1 MVTSHLSISMQNYA
15 MTTALDGLSKN
26 ISYDDYLVLPFFFLA
41 AAGYLCRGILWDRPD
56 PYQYKWFERPQQGTR
71 NEIPVHQ
78 RSRNIAEK
86 LEGTNLDLV
95 ILWGSQSGTAEGF
108 AQRIAKEFRQR
119 FRLEALVADLSDY
132 DPHTITLIPKSKIA
146 IFVMSTYGEGD
157 PSDNS
162 SEFLNWLKSNSDTS
176 LESLRYAAF
185 GLGNSSYRFYNKV
198 IDDVVAALGDL
209 GAVSLLPVGK
219 GNEATRTTEEDFM
232 EWKNSLFPMLASEL
246 NLAEYEANYTARMKF
261 VENGSFSSNRLHLGD
276 PFLKRTPKKATAIAS
291 SIAAF
296 PIKERRELTLKP
308 SASRNCV
315 HMELDLSAHPEIKYK
330 TGDHI
335 AVWPTNPNEE
345 VVALLR
351 ILDLESRKDVPISVL
366 PLDGETDKLKV
377 PSPTTIQALFQHY
390 LEICAPVPRETVL
403 SLAQLAATEKVKSV
417 LKALGKDKVAYA
429 TFLEHNHL
437 TLARLLKYTLTIDT
451 NASWTTL
458 PLSFVVESLPP
469 MAPRYYSISS
479 SSITSPRRVS
489 IMVAVK
495 ASPLLLNPEI
505 TIPGLAS
512 TYISSLQLIPKS
524 DSPAQ
529 FPPHT
534 TMPSLHAQI
543 RQSTFRLPP
552 SSTVPLIMVAAGT
565 GIAPFRGFLQD
576 RARFASTG
584 RQIGPMIL
592 FFGCQCPEYDLYG
605 DELVELMS
613 GPLDG
618 KLEIVTAFSRVGN
631 ERKYVQHRL
640 QERGDEIGRL
650 LLEEDASFYVCGA
663 ANMARAVEGVVRD
676 SIKRVK
682 GWKDSEVDVWR
693 QERKRAKRWHEDVWG

>member
-1 MVTSHLSISMQNYA
+1 
-15 MTTALDGLSKN
+15 MT
-26 ISYDDYLVLPFFFLA
+26 
-41 AAGYLCRGILWDRPD
+41 
-56 PYQYKWFERPQQGTR
+56 
-71 NEIPVHQ
+71 
-78 RSRNIAEK
+78 
-86 LEGTNLDLV
+86 
-95 ILWGSQSGTAEGF
+95 
-108 AQRIAKEFRQR
+108 
-119 FRLEALVADLSDY
+119 
-132 DPHTITLIPKSKIA
+132 
-146 IFVMSTYGEGD
+146 TYGEGD

-162 SEFLNWLKSNSDTS
+162 SESLNWLKFNSDTS
-176 LESLRYAAF
+176 LKILRYAAF

-198 IDDVVAALGDL
+198 IDDVVAALGYS
-209 GAVSLLPVGK
+209 GAISLLPVGK

-232 EWKNSLFPMLASEL
+232 EWKDNLFPMLASEL
-246 NLAEYEANYTARMKF
+246 NPAEYEAKYTARMKF
-261 VENGSFSSNRLHLGD
+261 VEHGSFSSNRLHLGD

-308 SASRNCV
+308 SASRNYV
-315 HMELDLSAHPEIKYK
+315 HMELDLSAHPKIKYK

-335 AVWPTNPNEE
+335 AVWPTDPNEE

-351 ILDLESRKDVPISVL
+351 ILELESRKDVPISVL

-390 LEICAPVPRETVL
+390 LEIYAPVPRETVL

-451 NASWTTL
+451 T
-458 PLSFVVESLPP
+458 
-469 MAPRYYSISS
+469 
-479 SSITSPRRVS
+479 
-489 IMVAVK
+489 
-495 ASPLLLNPEI
+495 
-505 TIPGLAS
+505 
-512 TYISSLQLIPKS
+512 
-524 DSPAQ
+524 
-529 FPPHT
+529 
-534 TMPSLHAQI
+534 
-543 RQSTFRLPP
+543 
-552 SSTVPLIMVAAGT
+552 GT

-592 FFGCQCPEYDLYG
+592 FFGCQCPEYEFYR
-605 DELVELMS
+605 DELMELMS

-618 KLEIVTAFSRVGN
+618 KLEIVTAFSHVGN
-631 ERKYVQHRL
+631 EKKYVQHRL

-650 LLEEDASFYVCGA
+650 LLEEDASSYVCGA
-663 ANMARAVEGVVRD
+663 ANIARAVEGVVRD

-682 GWKDSEVDVWR
+682 GWKNSVVDVWR
-693 QERKRAKRWHEDVWG
+693 QGRKRAKRWHKDVWG